1 MDNNLLSNRYRLLRP
16 LGKGG
21 FGETFLAEDTH
32 MPSGRSCVI
41 KLLKPATQD
50 PQVYELVK
58 ARFQREAAILEELG
72 EGNNQ
77 IPQLYAYFAE
87 GEQFYLVQQWIQ
99 GVTLGEKVQPNQG
112 LGEEEVRE
120 ILVSI
125 LPVLNYVHSKRIVH
139 RDIKPENIIL
149 RSSDHKPV
157 LIDFGAVKEAMGTV
171 VNSQGNTTSSIVIGT
186 PGFMPSEQAAGRPLY
201 SSDLYSLG
209 LVAIYLLSGQR
220 PQILEMDSVTGEVL
234 WQKYVTHVSPGFAA
248 VLDKAIRYHPR
259 ERFPTAMEMLDAL
272 ENGETSFP
280 PTIAYSPPTAQ
291 SSPPTQ
297 PISISQPLS
306 SPTVAVAPGAP
317 ETSLAQSPQVSV
329 QSTPPEPKQNLFLS
343 LFVAF
348 FVLGG
353 LIGGSIVIGYMMT
366 RSPENQPV
374 NPLNSSSNQIQRPDP
389 KKVIED
395 YYNYINNGQYRAAWE
410 RLPEGLQSDKDLHS
424 DGYFSY
430 VNWWETIASVNLQN
444 LDVVENNSDTAQVD
458 VQLAYNKSDGTVS
471 PQNLHF
477 SLFWDYDTNQW
488 MFAKIIEK

>member
-1 MDNNLLSNRYRLLRP
+1 MTNDLLSNRYRLLRP

-41 KLLKPATQD
+41 KLLKPATQN

-58 ARFQREAAILEELG
+58 ERFQREAAILEELG

-77 IPQLYAYFAE
+77 IPRLYAYFAE

-112 LGEEEVRE
+112 LGEEEVRG

-125 LPVLNYVHSKRIVH
+125 LPVLDYVHSKRIVH

-149 RSSDHKPV
+149 RSSDYKPV

-220 PQILEMDSVTGEVL
+220 PQILETDSVTGEIL
-234 WQKYVTHVSPGFAA
+234 WQKYVTHISPEFAA

-272 ENGETSFP
+272 EHRETSFP
-280 PTIAYSPPTAQ
+280 PTMAYSPPTAQ
-291 SSPPTQ
+291 SPPPTQ
-297 PISISQPLS
+297 PTPQQSF

-317 ETSLAQSPQVSV
+317 ETSLAQSPQASV
-329 QSTPPEPKQNLFLS
+329 QSTPAEPKQNLFLS

-348 FVLGG
+348 LVLGS
-353 LIGGSIVIGYMMT
+353 LIGGSIAIGYMMT
-366 RSPENQPV
+366 RSPENQPA
-374 NPLNSSSNQIQRPDP
+374 NPLDNSGNQIKRPAP
-389 KKVIED
+389 EKAIED
-395 YYNYINNGQYRAAWE
+395 YYNDINNGQYRAAWE
-410 RLPEGLQSDKDLHS
+410 RLPEGLQNDQDLHS

-430 VNWWETIASVNLQN
+430 VNWWGTIASVNLQN
-444 LDVVENNSDTAQVD
+444 LNLVENNSDTAQVD
-458 VQLAYNKSDGTVS
+458 VQLAYKKSDGTVS

-477 SLFWDYDTNQW
+477 SLFWDYDTNKW